1 MSAQPV
7 VYFIDD
13 SATMLEVIK
22 IAFRRENIDVV
33 TCHDAT
39 SALDLIERGTPDV
52 VISDVIMPGRDGYDV
67 CQFIKQH
74 PRLNGTPVILMSGVV
89 NKAVA
94 EKAFAVRADELIR
107 KPFQPQDLITRVRHL
122 MTPRAHV
129 HPQQP
134 AAQVA
139 AASAAASAPQAPMNP
154 AAALS
159 SIFSGPMPSRPA
171 AAAPR
176 TLGPI
181 PVPRSIPPRMAPP
194 AMPPTAQPA
203 IPQQQTTQVAA
214 PPQAPAAQPP
224 VPPQPLPQGTEL
236 ARPAAGAVSKP
247 ATPSTGHGNSEL
259 ALKVEIARLASQ
271 IKKLE
276 AELNAEREYSRAL
289 EEHVKTLQE
298 MD

>member
-13 SATMLEVIK
+13 SATMREVIK

-67 CQFIKQH
+67 CQYIKQH

-122 MTPRAHV
+122 MTPRGQV
-129 HPQQP
+129 QQQEP
-134 AAQVA
+134 APQVA
-139 AASAAASAPQAPMNP
+139 AATVAANAPQSPLNP

-171 AAAPR
+171 ASAPR

-194 AMPPTAQPA
+194 AAPPMAQA
-203 IPQQQTTQVAA
+203 AVAQQQASQAATTSQ
-214 PPQAPAAQPP
+214 PPAAQPAM
-224 VPPQPLPQGTEL
+224 PPQPMPQGTEL
-236 ARPAAGAVSKP
+236 AHP
-247 ATPSTGHGNSEL
+247 ATTSKAPAPPSGGHASNEL
-259 ALKVEIARLASQ
+259 SLKVEIARLISQ

>member
-13 SATMLEVIK
+13 SATMREVIK

-39 SALDLIERGTPDV
+39 SALDLIERGAPDV

-67 CQFIKQH
+67 CQYIKQH
-74 PRLNGTPVILMSGVV
+74 PRLNSTPVILMSGVV

-122 MTPRAHV
+122 ITPRQQV
-129 HPQQP
+129 HSQEPAPQM
-134 AAQVA
+134 A
-139 AASAAASAPQAPMNP
+139 AATAASTAQAPLN
-154 AAALS
+154 ASAALS

-171 AAAPR
+171 ASATR

-181 PVPRSIPPRMAPP
+181 PVPRSIPPRMTPP
-194 AMPPTAQPA
+194 AVPPAVQPQ
-203 IPQQQTTQVAA
+203 PQATQAAA
-214 PPQAPAAQPP
+214 PPQPPAYQAT
-224 VPPQPLPQGTEL
+224 PPQPMPQGREL
-236 ARPAAGAVSKP
+236 AAPSASGK
-247 ATPSTGHGNSEL
+247 ATATSPSGHANTEL

-298 MD
+298 ME